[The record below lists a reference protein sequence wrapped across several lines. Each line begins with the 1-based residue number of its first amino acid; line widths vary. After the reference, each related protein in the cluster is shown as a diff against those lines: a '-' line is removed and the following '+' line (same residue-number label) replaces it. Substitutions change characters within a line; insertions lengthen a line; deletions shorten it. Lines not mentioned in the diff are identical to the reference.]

1 MTQIITIDGPAASGK
16 GTLARRLA
24 DHLNYFYLDTGK
36 FYRLVG
42 LEAKAKGIVPEDDRD
57 KVVEIA
63 KNLANTF
70 TLDMMDNPQ
79 LKSDTAGQMA
89 SRVAPH
95 APLRQAILD
104 LQRTLAHTPPQGLKG
119 AVLDGRDCGT
129 VICPD
134 AKHKFFITASTETR
148 AKRRFAELESMGDDT
163 SYEDVFAD
171 MKERDDRDANR
182 TEAPMK
188 PAENAIV
195 IDTSMLTANQAFELV
210 LENLQMKE

>member
-24 DHLNYFYLDTGK
+24 KHLNYFYLDTGK
-36 FYRLVG
+36 LYRLVG
-42 LEAKAKGIVPEDDRD
+42 LEAHNKGLVPEENREA
-57 KVVEIA
+57 VVEIA
-63 KNLANTF
+63 QKLANEF
-70 TLDMMDNPQ
+70 TLDMMDNPA
-79 LKSDTAGQMA
+79 LKSDIAGQMA
-89 SRVAPH
+89 SRVAPDQ
-95 APLRQAILD
+95 PLRAAILD
-104 LQRTLAHTPPQGLKG
+104 LQRALAHTPPAGLKKG

-134 AKHKFFITASTETR
+134 APHKFFITASTETR
-148 AKRRFAELESMGDDT
+148 AKRRFDELQSMGDQT
-163 SYEDVFAD
+163 PYADVFAD

-182 TEAPMK
+182 SESPMV

-210 LENLQMKE
+210 LDNL

>member
-70 TLDMMDNPQ
+70 TLDMMDNPK

-89 SRVAPH
+89 SRIASHP
-95 APLRQAILD
+95 PLRQAILD
-104 LQRTLAHTPPQGLKG
+104 LQRTLAYTPPQGLKG

-148 AKRRFAELESMGDDT
+148 AKRRFAELQSMGETT
-163 SYEDVFAD
+163 SYEDVLVD
-171 MKERDDRDANR
+171 MKERDDRDTNR
-182 TEAPMK
+182 ATAPLK

-195 IDTSMLTANQAFELV
+195 VDTSMLTANQAFEVV
-210 LENLQMKE
+210 LDGL